1 MQSRISTLKIL
12 FPVSCIV
19 LLSACG
25 AKEEHPLPP
34 ATPQKAPDIQASLK
48 VEAPSSPIA
57 PSAGVTAPPPAAPQA
72 ADLSS
77 MQRPINDQGNPMSD
91 LELLN
96 HLVHQVNESRAAGP
110 EIKQMQ
116 FKTEAEQSAYEAA
129 QRQKQGP
136 VKDLNELVAA
146 KVIKA
151 LPTAP
156 AGKRYAIDATSG
168 KVVLQ

>member
-1 MQSRISTLKIL
+1 MQPRISIYRIL
-12 FPVSCIV
+12 FPVSCLV
-19 LLSACG
+19 FLNACG

-34 ATPQKAPDIQASLK
+34 AAPQKAPDIQASLK
-48 VEAPSSPIA
+48 VEAPSSPAA
-57 PSAGVTAPPPAAPQA
+57 PTAGVATPPQA

-116 FKTEAEQSAYEAA
+116 FRTEAEQSAYEAA